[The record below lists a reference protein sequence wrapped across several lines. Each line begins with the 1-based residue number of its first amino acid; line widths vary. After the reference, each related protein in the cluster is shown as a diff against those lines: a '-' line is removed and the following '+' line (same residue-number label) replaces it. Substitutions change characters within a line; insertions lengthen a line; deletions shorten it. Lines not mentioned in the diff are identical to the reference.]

1 MLWVLYSLLS
11 AFSFA
16 TADAFTKRISCKVDD
31 YVMVF
36 ARFLYATPFLLSLL
50 FFIPLPKLESGFWSI
65 LLIVAILDVIAAIL
79 YIKAIRLSPLSL
91 IMPLLCLSPLFLVM
105 TSFLILGEFP
115 SFFGIIGIIFIVLG
129 VYLLN
134 IKDLR
139 KGILIPFKALFIE
152 KGCRYMIF
160 AAFIYSFTANFGKIL
175 IQKSSPLFFSA
186 IYFPL
191 LVIPFLILFFIKSRK
206 DVKRVVLNFK
216 DFFWIGLFFA
226 LMIIFHSLA
235 ITLVIVPYFA
245 SIKRTSSIF
254 SVLYGRF
261 LFKEKNIKERMIG
274 AVIMLIGAAL
284 IISF

>member
-1 MLWVLYSLLS
+1 MLWVLYSILS
-11 AFSFA
+11 AFSLA
-16 TADAFTKRISCKVDD
+16 TANAFTKRISHKVDD

-36 ARFLYATPFLLSLL
+36 TRFLYATPFLLSLL
-50 FFIPLPKLESGFWSI
+50 FFIPIPKLGSSFWSV

-91 IMPLLCLSPLFLVM
+91 TMPLLSLTPLFLII

-139 KGILIPFKALFIE
+139 KGILTPFKSLFRE

-160 AAFIYSFTANFGKIL
+160 IAFIYSITSNWGKIL
-175 IQKSSPLFFSA
+175 IQNSSPLFFSA

-206 DVKRVVLNFK
+206 NVKQVVLNFK
-216 DFFWIGLFFA
+216 DFVWIGLFFA

-235 ITLVIVPYFA
+235 ITLIIVPYFI

-254 SVLYGRF
+254 SVLYGHF
-261 LFKEKNIKERMIG
+261 LFKEKNIRERLTG
-274 AVIMLIGAAL
+274 AVIMLLGASL
-284 IISF
+284 IILF

>member
-1 MLWVLYSLLS
+1 
-11 AFSFA
+11 
-16 TADAFTKRISCKVDD
+16 
-31 YVMVF
+31 MVF
-36 ARFLYATPFLLSLL
+36 TRFLYATPFLLSLL